1 MPKRRPF
8 SSVQEI
14 TKDMTVEQRIER
26 LEWHVNDIGS
36 LKESSKRP
44 KKELHEQASDE
55 REDSNYKIP
64 YGYLILKALMFFL
77 FGLFAGLLLKL
88 IKGV

>member
-1 MPKRRPF
+1 MAHGFLGRNTRPPDGLRRRP
-8 SSVQEI
+8 
-14 TKDMTVEQRIER
+14 
-26 LEWHVNDIGS
+26 

-88 IKGV
+88 VKGV

>member
-1 MPKRRPF
+1 MAHGITGRNTRPPDGLRRRP
-8 SSVQEI
+8 
-14 TKDMTVEQRIER
+14 
-26 LEWHVNDIGS
+26 

-55 REDSNYKIP
+55 REDSNCKIP

-88 IKGV
+88 VKGV

>member
-1 MPKRRPF
+1 MAHGILGRNTRPPDDLRRRP
-8 SSVQEI
+8 
-14 TKDMTVEQRIER
+14 
-26 LEWHVNDIGS
+26 
-36 LKESSKRP
+36 LKESSKRAE
-44 KKELHEQASDE
+44 KELHEQASDE

>member
-1 MPKRRPF
+1 MAHGFLGRNTRPPDSLRRRP
-8 SSVQEI
+8 
-14 TKDMTVEQRIER
+14 
-26 LEWHVNDIGS
+26 

-55 REDSNYKIP
+55 REDGNYKIP

>member
-1 MPKRRPF
+1 MAHGFLGRNIRPPDDLRRRP
-8 SSVQEI
+8 
-14 TKDMTVEQRIER
+14 M
-26 LEWHVNDIGS
+26 
-36 LKESSKRP
+36 KESSKRAE
-44 KKELHEQASDE
+44 KELHEQASDE

-77 FGLFAGLLLKL
+77 FGLFAGLFLKL

>member
-1 MPKRRPF
+1 MAHGFLGRNTRPPDGLRRRP
-8 SSVQEI
+8 
-14 TKDMTVEQRIER
+14 
-26 LEWHVNDIGS
+26 

-55 REDSNYKIP
+55 REDTNYKIP

-88 IKGV
+88 VKGV

>member
-1 MPKRRPF
+1 MAHGILGRSTRPPDGLRRRP
-8 SSVQEI
+8 
-14 TKDMTVEQRIER
+14 
-26 LEWHVNDIGS
+26 